1 MPDKSQAI
9 DAEEREFRFWL
20 RGVER
25 RAILPLK
32 WAILITALVFWIL
45 SRPNAWPM
53 PVPVF
58 ALFVF
63 YSMWNLG
70 QSYFLYLS
78 HIGLGQVRP
87 LCVASYC
94 VDVVFVTLL
103 VLLDSRVY
111 PSYEGA
117 STDFYVFYF
126 LLILRGF
133 ALFRT
138 ARANLMAN
146 TVIGVIFITSV
157 MWQEAAVSPH
167 EARNNM
173 IRIVFVWLV
182 ILMSWFIVEIISR
195 QKAEILRAREN
206 LVRSENLAVLGQ
218 LAAGVA
224 HEINNPIGIIS
235 AYAEFLKR
243 GADPS
248 DPRIGDFE
256 TIHRESQRCKQIV
269 EELLN
274 YARPASPASE
284 SADMA
289 ELNNE
294 VLNFLFHRADT
305 NKVRVER
312 VFADALPPV
321 RMDRNQIKQ
330 ALLNIYMN
338 ARDAL
343 GENGGTIRVELET
356 DPERAVVR
364 QRVSDTGCGIKSEDI
379 SRVFDPF
386 FTTRHT
392 GTGLGLSITRRII
405 EAHGGSIAISSKPGQ
420 GTTVEISLPVAESEE
435 V

>member
-1 MPDKSQAI
+1 VTEKAPAI

-32 WAILITALVFWIL
+32 WAMFAMALVFWIL

-58 ALFVF
+58 SLFVF
-63 YSMWNLG
+63 YFMWNLG
-70 QSYFLYLS
+70 QSYFLFFS
-78 HIGLGQVRP
+78 HIGLSQVRP

-94 VDVVFVTLL
+94 VDVLFVTLL
-103 VLLDSRVY
+103 VLFDSRVY

-133 ALFRT
+133 ALFRS

-146 TVIGVIFITSV
+146 AVIGMVFITSV
-157 MWQEAAVSPH
+157 MWQESAMSPH

-182 ILMSWFIVEIISR
+182 ILMSWFIVEIINR

-206 LVRSENLAVLGQ
+206 LVRSENLALLGQ

-243 GADPS
+243 EAAPG
-248 DPRIGDFE
+248 DPRSGDFD
-256 TIHRESQRCKQIV
+256 TIHREAQRCKQIV
-269 EELLN
+269 GELLN
-274 YARPASPASE
+274 YARPASPVSAH
-284 SADMA
+284 ADMA
-289 ELNNE
+289 ALNDE
-294 VLNFLFHRADT
+294 VLGFLFRCPDT
-305 NKVRVER
+305 SKVSVER
-312 VFADALPPV
+312 DFASGLPPV

-338 ARDAL
+338 ARDAM
-343 GENGGTIRVELET
+343 GEAGGTIRVTLAA
-356 DPERAVVR
+356 DAERGVVR
-364 QRVSDTGCGIKSEDI
+364 QTVTDTGCGIKAEDI

-405 EAHGGSIAISSKPGQ
+405 EAHGGSIAISSRPGQ
-420 GTTVEISLPVAESEE
+420 GTTVEITLPVADGEE
-435 V
+435 T